1 VFTGY
6 VFTHP
11 TKYQYQQEGIPGYY
25 DGFEAEVMRR
35 AAFIGANME
44 AHYAR
49 TQRADI
55 LWAKSHVLP
64 VTTKHW
70 DYTVESY
77 VSFAFLGIAG
87 LGLLIGTFAFL
98 FPGRMVPRPLIP
110 LVSRKEQAWLW
121 LIFAGSTLGSV
132 YVHELGHCIPAW
144 IHGYRAIPTPAK
156 EYILAAVTDPL
167 QRTIA
172 LGGILGTVLA
182 LLGALWLYLKWP
194 GAKASAVLS
203 GALVTPGLYTLRFL
217 IAGRGHDATEF
228 QNAQAA
234 LGLSYSGHALDWFF
248 LIALMA
254 IALVWF
260 LKSRTRP
267 GIRFLWKSL
276 KCAAPGLLLV
286 LGLQMINNMIFDPIF
301 GHKQPP
307 PLAIGKQPGTSQ

>member
-1 VFTGY
+1 M
-6 VFTHP
+6 P
-11 TKYQYQQEGIPGYY
+11 AQQ
-25 DGFEAEVMRR
+25 
-35 AAFIGANME
+35 
-44 AHYAR
+44 
-49 TQRADI
+49 ADI

-77 VSFAFLGIAG
+77 VSVAFLGIAG

-98 FPGRMVPRPLIP
+98 FPGRMVPRSVMPP
-110 LVSRKEQAWLW
+110 GSRKEEVWLW
-121 LIFAGSTLGSV
+121 VIFAGSILGSV

-144 IHGYRAIPTPAK
+144 MHGYRAIPTPAK
-156 EYILAAVTDPL
+156 EYILAAVTEPV

-182 LLGALWLYLKWP
+182 LLGALWLYFKWP

-217 IAGRGHDATEF
+217 IAGRGHDASEF

-248 LIALMA
+248 LMALIATTLA
-254 IALVWF
+254 WF

-267 GIRFLWKSL
+267 GIRFLWKLL
-276 KCAAPGLLLV
+276 KGAALGLLLV

-301 GHKQPP
+301 GHKQPR
-307 PLAIGKQPGTSQ
+307 PLSTEKQPGTSQ